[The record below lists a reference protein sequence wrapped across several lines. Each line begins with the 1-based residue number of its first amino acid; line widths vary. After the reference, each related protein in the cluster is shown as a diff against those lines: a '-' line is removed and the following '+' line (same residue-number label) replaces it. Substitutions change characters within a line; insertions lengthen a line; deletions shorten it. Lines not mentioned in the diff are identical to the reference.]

1 MNTVTKK
8 FNDIKLGFKLT
19 VLGLLLLI
27 PTAML
32 IQSFVSSTNDGIQTA
47 QFQQVGIQVIE
58 PLYELQLAIKQHLS
72 LAKLYEVDDLQEYLD
87 QQNQL
92 SEKEIATSFE
102 TLTSLAQGAAG
113 DMKISESLTNMQAQW
128 KAINEKTGVS
138 SATELNEQYQALL
151 VNLLSL
157 YEVVAQDSKLAV
169 DPDLHTNYLVRLLVD
184 VLPNILQDFSAGSEI
199 VLSAVEYGFVT
210 PEKNIE
216 IAIVIDS
223 INQKISQ
230 INNNLSTVY
239 ASDPT
244 GALQPA
250 IEPLATTLIT
260 NLQTVEG
267 LMRTEVLNQDF
278 IEMNSEYFQ
287 EEVTNSYTA
296 IVALSLEIRETM
308 VELKSARIAELESQQ
323 FTGIMRVVAFT
334 AVALVIGFLLVT
346 GLTRRVNSVV
356 KACDGVANG
365 RYDNTFDA
373 MAEDE
378 VGQIQSSILAM
389 QQSLKDNVENI
400 EKIANEG
407 TRIRQALDGVA
418 TGVLLLD
425 VEGNVFY
432 QNDACK
438 TMLKVHES
446 ALKEISGKFNADQL
460 LGAHFSLLYSGSSI
474 IKSLKT
480 THKDTLSNDSVHLD
494 FVISPTKTEEGEV
507 IGFGVEWEDR
517 TEKSKLEAQ
526 VSDLVSQAAQGDLS
540 GRMEVDTC
548 DPFFKALS
556 HSLNDLLKITEGV
569 IENVQRVLS
578 ALAKGDLTESI
589 DANYAGSF
597 GQLKDDANT
606 TVNQLSTIIS
616 DLINNAMQV
625 SAGVREIAQGNLDL
639 SARTEKQASAL
650 EETAASMEE
659 MTSTVVQN
667 KERAMEAS
675 DKSAQTQ
682 EKSLQGKQ
690 VVDDAVVA
698 MSNID
703 KASQK
708 IVEIISVIDEIAFQT
723 NLLALNAAVEAARA
737 GDQGRGFAVVASE
750 VRTLA
755 QRSAEAAKE
764 IKALI
769 QDSVDKVKEGTR
781 LVNSSGSALDEI
793 TSYAEQ
799 VSQMMSQLSDAT
811 REQSEGIGQVNAA
824 ITEMDVGTQQNAALV
839 EQTTAT
845 SGNMADIAA
854 ELIRQMEF
862 FTLSTVVGSGLSSSN
877 VVAKSGSPTSAP
889 SPVMASTASTVRGSG
904 QSATPSSVPTLSA
917 SSSAAGLANEPGAS
931 SATGFESTKAPEP
944 PKSQT
949 IVSPLSNFNDDDE
962 EWEEF

>member
-1 MNTVTKK
+1 MDTLTKK
-8 FNDIKLGFKLT
+8 FNDIKLGFKLMI
-19 VLGLLLLI
+19 LGLLLLI
-27 PTAML
+27 PTAL
-32 IQSFVSSTNDGIQTA
+32 LFQSFVSSTSKYIEEA
-47 QFQQVGIQVIE
+47 QSQKTGVLVIE
-58 PLYELQLAIKQHLS
+58 PLYELQLAIKQHLH
-72 LAKLYEVDDLQEYLD
+72 LGKLYEVDDQQEYFD
-87 QQNQL
+87 QQKQL
-92 SEKEIATSFE
+92 SEKEIAPAFV
-102 TLTSLAQGAAG
+102 TLTALAQGAANS
-113 DMKISESLTNMQAQW
+113 MKISEPLTDIQAQW
-128 KAINEKTGVS
+128 KAIEEKTGAS
-138 SATELNEQYQALL
+138 SATELTQQYQALL

-157 YEVVAQDSKLAV
+157 YEVVAQASKLAV

-184 VLPNILQDFSAGSEI
+184 VLPNILQDFSMGSEI
-199 VLSAVEYGFVT
+199 VLSAVEYGFVK
-210 PEKNIE
+210 PENNLE
-216 IAIVIDS
+216 IAIVVES

-230 INNNLSTVY
+230 INNNLSAVY

-244 GALQPA
+244 GTLQPA
-250 IEPLATTLIT
+250 IEPVATTLVT
-260 NLQTVEG
+260 NLQMVEG

-278 IEMNSEYFQ
+278 IEMNSDYFQ
-287 EEVTNSYTA
+287 EEVNKSYA
-296 IVALSLEIRETM
+296 SIVALSLKIRETM
-308 VELKSARIAELESQQ
+308 VELKSARITELEGQQ
-323 FTGIMRVVAFT
+323 FTGIMRVLAFT
-334 AVALVIGFLLVT
+334 VVALVIGFLLVT

-365 RYDNTFDA
+365 RYDNAFDV

-378 VGQIQSSILAM
+378 VGQIQSSILTM
-389 QQSLKDNVENI
+389 QQSLKDNVENL
-400 EKIANEG
+400 ERIANEG
-407 TRIRQALDGVA
+407 TRIRQALDNVA

-432 QNDACK
+432 YNDACK
-438 TMLKVHES
+438 TMLKMHES
-446 ALKEISGKFNADQL
+446 ALKEFNTDQL
-460 LGAHFSLLYSGSSI
+460 MGAHFSLLYPGSSI

-517 TEKSKLEAQ
+517 TEKSKLEMQ
-526 VSDLVSQAAQGDLS
+526 VSDLVSQAAHGDLS

-548 DPFFKALS
+548 DPFFNKLS
-556 HSLNDLLKITEGV
+556 QSLNDLLNITEGV
-569 IENVQRVLS
+569 IQNVQRVLS
-578 ALAKGDLTESI
+578 ALSKGDLTESI
-589 DANYAGSF
+589 DADYAGSF

-682 EKSLQGKQ
+682 DKSLQGKQ
-690 VVDDAVVA
+690 VVDDAVIA

-708 IVEIISVIDEIAFQT
+708 IVEIISVIDAIAFQT

-781 LVNSSGSALDEI
+781 LVNSSGAALDEI

-824 ITEMDVGTQQNAALV
+824 ISEMDVGTQQNAALV

-862 FTLSTVVGSGLSSSN
+862 FTLSNVVGSSFSKSPASVTATSVPSS
-877 VVAKSGSPTSAP
+877 
-889 SPVMASTASTVRGSG
+889 VMASSQTTVREVGR
-904 QSATPSSVPTLSA
+904 PSSVPAPSA
-917 SSSAAGLANEPGAS
+917 LNSGAGLTNESGAS
-931 SATGFESTKAPEP
+931 PTTEFESKKAPEP
-944 PKSQT
+944 PKSQS